1 MMQAK
6 LYWRPSRIPGK
17 VLLLIL
23 LAATAALL
31 IVESFKEN
39 RTGQYYDE
47 MLQASRLM
55 KRGIETIRPIRAKVN
70 PIDPELD
77 PLRSGLIGIA
87 SSPVTSN
94 SGHLVAKRATINPNW
109 AAVVVR
115 MLSDAGVQPG
125 DKVAVAVSGSFP
137 ALNLAVY
144 SAIQVMNLDAVIIAS
159 GSASQWGANIPG
171 MLWIDMSRELR
182 DAGVLNVKETAASL
196 GAEEDRGIGLPRDGI
211 RSIRKSIEKAGVPL
225 LFAENREASVS
236 ERMAIYRE
244 GATRPI
250 KVLINVGGGSA
261 TTGPDAIDHYF
272 DTGVSRSVRARA
284 FAMTSVM
291 GQFLT
296 EGIPVINLAG
306 IKGLSARYGLPYPPL
321 EPQGIGSG
329 GVYHGESYRRWLAG
343 LMIAMLLALT
353 AFVMR
358 SAHIAL
364 VAESGDSRPTTLKPK
379 V

>member
-1 MMQAK
+1 MIQAK
-6 LYWRPSRIPGK
+6 LYWRPSRIPGR
-17 VLLLIL
+17 VLLLLL
-23 LAATAALL
+23 LAALAALL
-31 IVESFKEN
+31 VVESSKQS
-39 RTGQYYDE
+39 RTGEYYDE

-55 KRGIETIRPIRAKVN
+55 KRGIETMRPIRARVH
-70 PIDPELD
+70 PIDPQLD

-94 SGHLVAKRATINPNW
+94 SGHLMAKRATINPNW

-115 MLSDAGVQPG
+115 MLSDAGVAPG

-144 SAIQVMNLDAVIIAS
+144 SAVEVMELDAVIIAS
-159 GSASQWGANIPG
+159 GSASQWGANIPR
-171 MLWIDMSRELR
+171 MLWLDMARELR
-182 DAGVLNVKETAASL
+182 EAGVFDVREAAASL
-196 GAEEDRGIGLPRDGI
+196 GAEEDRGIGLPEEGI
-211 RSIRKSIEKAGVPL
+211 TSIRATIERAGVPL

-244 GATRPI
+244 GSPKPI
-250 KVLINVGGGSA
+250 KALINVGGGSA
-261 TTGPDAIDHYF
+261 TTGPDSIDHYF
-272 DTGVSRSVRARA
+272 DTGLSRSVRARA
-284 FAMTSVM
+284 FALTSVM
-291 GQFLT
+291 GQFLS
-296 EGIPVINLAG
+296 EGVPVINLSG

-321 EPQGIGSG
+321 EPQGIGAG
-329 GVYHGESYRRWLAG
+329 GVYQGESYRRWLAG
-343 LMIAMLLALT
+343 LMILMLVGLT

-364 VAESGDSRPTTLKPK
+364 VAESRDTTLKPK

>member
-1 MMQAK
+1 MIQAK
-6 LYWRPSRIPGK
+6 LYWRPSRIPGR
-17 VLLLIL
+17 VLLLLL
-23 LAATAALL
+23 LAALAALL
-31 IVESFKEN
+31 VVESSKQS
-39 RTGQYYDE
+39 RTGEYYDE

-55 KRGIETIRPIRAKVN
+55 KRGIETIRPIRARVH
-70 PIDPELD
+70 PIDPQLD

-94 SGHLVAKRATINPNW
+94 SGHLMAKRATINPNW

-115 MLSDAGVQPG
+115 MLSDAGVAPG

-144 SAIQVMNLDAVIIAS
+144 SAVEVMELDAVIIAS
-159 GSASQWGANIPG
+159 GSASQWGANIPR
-171 MLWIDMSRELR
+171 MLWLDMARELR
-182 DAGVLNVKETAASL
+182 EAGVFDVREAAASL
-196 GAEEDRGIGLPRDGI
+196 GAEEDRGIGLPEEGI
-211 RSIRKSIEKAGVPL
+211 TSIRATIERAGVPL

-244 GATRPI
+244 GSPKPI
-250 KVLINVGGGSA
+250 KALINVGGGSA
-261 TTGPDAIDHYF
+261 TTGPDSIDHYF
-272 DTGVSRSVRARA
+272 DTGLSRSVRARA
-284 FAMTSVM
+284 FALTSVM
-291 GQFLT
+291 GQFLS
-296 EGIPVINLAG
+296 EGVPVINLSG

-321 EPQGIGSG
+321 EPQGIGAG
-329 GVYHGESYRRWLAG
+329 GVYQGESYRRWLAG
-343 LMIAMLLALT
+343 LMILMLVGLT

-364 VAESGDSRPTTLKPK
+364 VAESRDTTLKPK

>member
-1 MMQAK
+1 MIQAK
-6 LYWRPSRIPGK
+6 LYWRPSRIPGR
-17 VLLLIL
+17 VLLLLL
-23 LAATAALL
+23 LAALAALL
-31 IVESFKEN
+31 VVESSKQS
-39 RTGQYYDE
+39 RTGEYYDE

-55 KRGIETIRPIRAKVN
+55 KRGIETIRPIRARVH
-70 PIDPELD
+70 PIDPQLD

-94 SGHLVAKRATINPNW
+94 SGHLMAKRATINPNW

-115 MLSDAGVQPG
+115 MLSDAGVAPG

-144 SAIQVMNLDAVIIAS
+144 SAVEVMELDAVIIAS
-159 GSASQWGANIPG
+159 GSASQWGANIPR
-171 MLWIDMSRELR
+171 MLWLDMARELR
-182 DAGVLNVKETAASL
+182 EAGVFDVREAAASL
-196 GAEEDRGIGLPRDGI
+196 GAEEDRGIGLPEEGI
-211 RSIRKSIEKAGVPL
+211 TSIRATIERAGVPL

-244 GATRPI
+244 GSPKPI
-250 KVLINVGGGSA
+250 KALINVGGGSA
-261 TTGPDAIDHYF
+261 TTGPDSIDHYF
-272 DTGVSRSVRARA
+272 DTGLSRSVRARA
-284 FAMTSVM
+284 FALTSVM
-291 GQFLT
+291 GQFLS
-296 EGIPVINLAG
+296 EGVPVINLSG

-321 EPQGIGSG
+321 EPQGIGAG
-329 GVYHGESYRRWLAG
+329 GVYQGESYRRWLAG
-343 LMIAMLLALT
+343 LMILMLLGLT

-364 VAESGDSRPTTLKPK
+364 VAESRDTTLKPK

>member
-1 MMQAK
+1 MQAK
-6 LYWRPSRIPGK
+6 LYWRPSRIPYR
-17 VLLLIL
+17 VLLLLL
-23 LAATAALL
+23 LAATAAIL
-31 IVESFKEN
+31 IVESFKES

-55 KRGIETIRPIRAKVN
+55 KRSIETLRPIRARVH
-70 PIDPELD
+70 PIDPKID
-77 PLRSGLIGIA
+77 PLRSGLVGIA

-115 MLSDAGVQPG
+115 MLSDAGVKPG

-144 SAIQVMNLDAVIIAS
+144 SAVEVMDLEAVIIAS

-171 MLWIDMSRELR
+171 MLWIDMARELR
-182 DAGVLNVKETAASL
+182 KANILSVKEAAASL
-196 GAEEDRGIGLPRDGI
+196 GAEEDRGIGLPDDGI
-211 RSIRKSIEKAGVPL
+211 RSIRRSIEKAGIPF

-244 GATRPI
+244 GPPKPI
-250 KVLINVGGGSA
+250 KALVNVGGGSA
-261 TTGPDAIDHYF
+261 TTGPDSIDHYF
-272 DTGVSRSVRARA
+272 ETGVSRSVGARA
-284 FAMTSVM
+284 FALTSVM

-296 EGIPVINLAG
+296 EGVPVINLAG

-321 EPQGIGSG
+321 EPQGIGAG
-329 GVYHGESYRRWLAG
+329 GVYTGESYRRWLAG
-343 LMIAMLLALT
+343 LMILMLLGLT

-364 VAESGDSRPTTLKPK
+364 VAESGDPRSTKLKPK